1 MIQKLKRIVLAAVTT
16 VIGVL
21 GTTSVALTGMGGQRR
36 GRWGDIRQ
44 TMQPGWDQS
53 GASSGNLRQPGDRQI
68 LWLCSGAGRLVASR
82 AQLPRKIKASRL
94 PSGMTYLRIVIPLYI
109 IGGSMIPACA
119 GTSLFR
125 KPVSTPA
132 FARACFSGS
141 CPNVAA
147 AALPTHRGRGRP
159 GRAAARRMD

>member
-53 GASSGNLRQPGDRQI
+53 GASSGNLRQPGDRQN
-68 LWLCSGAGRLVASR
+68 LRLCSGAGPLVASR
-82 AQLPRKIKASRL
+82 AQLPRKINASR
-94 PSGMTYLRIVIPLYI
+94 PQHYQRIERE
-109 IGGSMIPACA
+109 G
-119 GTSLFR
+119 
-125 KPVSTPA
+125 
-132 FARACFSGS
+132 
-141 CPNVAA
+141 
-147 AALPTHRGRGRP
+147 AL
-159 GRAAARRMD
+159 AARQRDEWIDIEALEPIAEIEGEMAEPDQRRHDRVAIERNAAPIAL